1 MNKDKLYPNK
11 SLKNICYIKN
21 VVNGKNV
28 IVGDYTYY
36 NTTKDPHDFEK
47 DCITYHYEFLK
58 DKLIIGKFCSLGEN
72 IKFLMNAAN
81 HNFNAIYTYPFTAI
95 LNDSNRI
102 NTKHLNELP
111 NKGDT
116 VIGNDV
122 WIGENVTILPCIHI
136 GYGAII
142 GVNSV
147 VSKNVKPYTV
157 GCW

>member
-1 MNKDKLYPNK
+1 MNKDELYPNK

-28 IVGDYTYY
+28 IVSDYTYY

-72 IKFLMNAAN
+72 
-81 HNFNAIYTYPFTAI
+81 
-95 LNDSNRI
+95 
-102 NTKHLNELP
+102 
-111 NKGDT
+111 
-116 VIGNDV
+116 
-122 WIGENVTILPCIHI
+122 VTILPGIHI
-136 GYGAII
+136 GYVAII

-157 GCW
+157 GCG